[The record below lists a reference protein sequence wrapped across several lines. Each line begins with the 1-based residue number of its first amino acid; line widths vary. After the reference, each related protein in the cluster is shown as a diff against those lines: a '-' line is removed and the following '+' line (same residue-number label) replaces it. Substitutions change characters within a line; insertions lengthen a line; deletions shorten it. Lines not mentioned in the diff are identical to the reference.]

1 MAKITMDLSSVLKRG
16 RLMTDHNK
24 LRTKLLERRDELNVR
39 LGNIK
44 RDVTRKNSADWS
56 EQAQERENDEVM
68 DALGNEA
75 TLELQKINRALDRM
89 DEGEYGDCTA
99 CGAQIPEG
107 RLEVMPYADLC
118 VKCAESKEGL

>member
-1 MAKITMDLSSVLKRG
+1 
-16 RLMTDHNK
+16 MTDHEK
-24 LRTKLLERRDELNVR
+24 LHNWLLARRDELNER

-75 TLELQKINRALDRM
+75 TIELRKVIRALDRM
-89 DEGEYGDCTA
+89 KDGEYGYCQE
-99 CGAQIPEG
+99 CGTEIPEG
-107 RLEVMPYADLC
+107 RLRVMPYADLC
-118 VKCAESKEGL
+118 VKCAEARGH

>member
-1 MAKITMDLSSVLKRG
+1 
-16 RLMTDHNK
+16 MTDHNK
-24 LRTKLLERRDELNVR
+24 LRTRLLERRDELNVR

-44 RDVTRKNSADWS
+44 RDVTRKTSADWS

-75 TLELQKINRALDRM
+75 TFELQKINRALDRM
-89 DEGEYGDCTA
+89 EEGEYGYCTA
-99 CGAQIPEG
+99 CGAQIPGG

-118 VKCAESKEGL
+118 VGCAESKEGL